1 MKQGRTKDEPKNSQ
15 LQKVLFIKNPISFTS
30 LIGCSIPPSDD
41 RETTEG
47 TPQQLRTSKKCI
59 LLRNLVCS
67 TTLDILKK
75 SRFAKNAH

>member
-47 TPQQLRTSKKCI
+47 TPQQLRTSIKVHFIKKPC
-59 LLRNLVCS
+59 LFHHFGHPQKESFC
-67 TTLDILKK
+67 
-75 SRFAKNAH
+75 